1 MTDWRKLCER
11 GDLAAWTIGD
21 GPVLLAAHG
30 IEDGWRSWT
39 AVARRLADR
48 YRVIA
53 LDLPWRAG
61 NDYRWHAEATPGT
74 WLAAALDLVDE
85 PEHRLL
91 AHSFGATATLE
102 LLAAGHRP
110 AAAALVA
117 PFYRPAHMCPE
128 TVREQSRA
136 ALRTT
141 IRTGLRVG
149 LGGRRVEPDVLDIM
163 ERGLEDHL
171 MPTVFPVFFDYFAT
185 SAELDLSDVD
195 IPVLVT
201 AGTKDPSLTPDRAA
215 ALGAAMPAATVHTHD
230 HYTHFSHL
238 EQAADVAGEVAD
250 FFINHTL
257 TVGGQA
263 R

>member
-1 MTDWRKLCER
+1 MSWRKLCEQ
-11 GDLAAWTIGD
+11 GELAAWAIGD

-39 AVARRLADR
+39 PVARRLADR

-53 LDLPWRAG
+53 LDLPWRSG

-74 WLAAALDLVDE
+74 WLARALDMVAE

-117 PFYRPAHMCPE
+117 PFYRPRHMCPE
-128 TVREQSRA
+128 SVREQSRA

-141 IRTGLRVG
+141 IRTGLRVS
-149 LGGRRVEPDVLDIM
+149 LGGRRVESDVLDRM

-171 MPTVFPVFFDYFAT
+171 MPTVFPVFFDYFAD
-185 SAELDLSDVD
+185 SADLDLSGVD
-195 IPVLVT
+195 TPVLVT
-201 AGTKDPSLTPDRAA
+201 AGAKDPSLTPDRAA

-230 HYTHFSHL
+230 HYTHFCHL
-238 EQAADVAGEVAD
+238 EQAPDVSAEVAE
-250 FFINHTL
+250 FLTTL
-257 TVGGQA
+257 TVGGYA